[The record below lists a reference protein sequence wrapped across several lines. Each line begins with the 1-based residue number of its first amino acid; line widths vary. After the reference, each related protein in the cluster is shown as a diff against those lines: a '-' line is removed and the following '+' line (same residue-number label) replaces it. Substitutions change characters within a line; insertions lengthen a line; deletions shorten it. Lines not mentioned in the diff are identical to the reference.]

1 MERPCAWK
9 KYTPQQVEEL
19 EELCRGYKQFLSENK
34 TERLCVKTGIKMAE
48 EAGYVDLE
56 TVIAEGRELKAGD
69 KVYAA
74 NHGKD
79 LMLVNL
85 GTAPLEQGF
94 NILGA
99 HVDSPRLDLKQNPA
113 FEAGDMAYLDTHYY
127 GGVKSYHWVASPL
140 ALVGVIC
147 KKDGTTVD
155 INIGDK
161 ADDPVFTISDLLI
174 HLSSE
179 QMSKPAKDAVDA
191 EILDVIVGGRPVKF
205 DGDDK
210 DAPKEPVKQ
219 MFLDILKEQ
228 YDVEEE
234 DFLSAEIEVV
244 PAGPARD
251 MGLDRSM
258 ILGYGHD
265 DRVCAYPSMLAQI
278 DVANVERTSITLI
291 VDKEEIGS
299 VGATGMTSRFFE
311 NTVAE
316 IMTLAGEDS
325 PLALRRALARSRM
338 LSSDVSAGFD
348 PAMPASSRPRTRP
361 LWVAACA
368 LTSTRQPRQGRLQR
382 RRCRV
387 RGPRPRHHGRGPAWT
402 SRPVSSVASTR
413 AAAAPCLHH
422 GQVWHERHR
431 LRRCPSCPCTPCG
444 RSPTRPISTRPIAGT
459 KPSSS
464 APNQPFISCGEI
476 RTKLAHKQPK
486 QTVFHRTFWQRRAH
500 AAGHHFARQA
510 DARGPRC
517 F

>member
-9 KYTPQQVEEL
+9 KYTPQQIEEL

-48 EAGYVDLE
+48 EAGYVNLE

-179 QMSKPAKDAVDA
+179 QMAKPAKDAVDA

-205 DGDDK
+205 DEDDK

-265 DRVCAYPSMLAQI
+265 DRVCAYPALEA
-278 DVANVERTSITLI
+278 I
-291 VDKEEIGS
+291 VNCKNPVQTVVTVLTDKEETGS
-299 VGATGMTSRFFE
+299 DGNTGLNSEYMRYFIADLAQAEGEEPRHVLSKSTCISADVTAAYDPHYASAYEAQNSTYINGGLGIAKYTGARGKSGTSDATAELMARIRCIFDKAGIIWQTGQLGRVDQGGGG
-311 NTVAE
+311 TVA
-316 IMTLAGEDS
+316 MYLANRNIDTVDAGV
-325 PLALRRALARSRM
+325 PV
-338 LSSDVSAGFD
+338 LSMHAPFECIAKLDLYMAYKGFGAFYKD
-348 PAMPASSRPRTRP
+348 
-361 LWVAACA
+361 
-368 LTSTRQPRQGRLQR
+368 
-382 RRCRV
+382 
-387 RGPRPRHHGRGPAWT
+387 
-402 SRPVSSVASTR
+402 
-413 AAAAPCLHH
+413 
-422 GQVWHERHR
+422 
-431 LRRCPSCPCTPCG
+431 
-444 RSPTRPISTRPIAGT
+444 
-459 KPSSS
+459 
-464 APNQPFISCGEI
+464 
-476 RTKLAHKQPK
+476 
-486 QTVFHRTFWQRRAH
+486 
-500 AAGHHFARQA
+500 
-510 DARGPRC
+510 
-517 F
+517 

>member
-9 KYTPQQVEEL
+9 KYTPQQIEEL

-34 TERLCVKTGIKMAE
+34 TERLCVKAGIKMAE

-56 TVIAEGRELKAGD
+56 TVIAAGRELKAGD

-113 FEAGDMAYLDTHYY
+113 FEA
-127 GGVKSYHWVASPL
+127 
-140 ALVGVIC
+140 GVIC

-205 DGDDK
+205 DEDDK

-278 DVANVERTSITLI
+278 NVTNVERTSITLI

-316 IMTLAGEDS
+316 IMMLAGEDS

-348 PAMPASSRPRTRP
+348 PGYAGKFETKN
-361 LWVAACA
+361 AAFM
-368 LTSTRQPRQGRLQR
+368 
-382 RRCRV
+382 
-387 RGPRPRHHGRGPAWT
+387 GRGLCFNKYT
-402 SRPVSSVASTR
+402 GSRGKGGS
-413 AAAAPCLHH
+413 
-422 GQVWHERHR
+422 
-431 LRRCPSCPCTPCG
+431 
-444 RSPTRPISTRPIAGT
+444 
-459 KPSSS
+459 
-464 APNQPFISCGEI
+464 ND
-476 RTKLAHKQPK
+476 
-486 QTVFHRTFWQRRAH
+486 
-500 AAGHHFARQA
+500 A
-510 DARGPRC
+510 DAEYVALVRDIMDEAGVDFQTCELGRVNAGGGGTIAYIMAKYGMNVIDSGVAVLSMHALWEVANKADIYEAYRGYKAFLERA
-517 F
+517 

>member
-85 GTAPLEQGF
+85 GNAPLEQGF

-205 DGDDK
+205 DEDDK

-219 MFLDILKEQ
+219 MFLDILK
-228 YDVEEE
+228 VRRR
-234 DFLSAEIEVV
+234 
-244 PAGPARD
+244 GG
-251 MGLDRSM
+251 GL
-258 ILGYGHD
+258 
-265 DRVCAYPSMLAQI
+265 P
-278 DVANVERTSITLI
+278 
-291 VDKEEIGS
+291 
-299 VGATGMTSRFFE
+299 
-311 NTVAE
+311 
-316 IMTLAGEDS
+316 
-325 PLALRRALARSRM
+325 LRRDRGRARR
-338 LSSDVSAGFD
+338 
-348 PAMPASSRPRTRP
+348 
-361 LWVAACA
+361 
-368 LTSTRQPRQGRLQR
+368 
-382 RRCRV
+382 
-387 RGPRPRHHGRGPAWT
+387 PRPRHGPRPFHDSGLW
-402 SRPVSSVASTR
+402 SRRP
-413 AAAAPCLHH
+413 
-422 GQVWHERHR
+422 R
-431 LRRCPSCPCTPCG
+431 LRLPLHARPDQCG
-444 RSPTRPISTRPIAGT
+444 
-459 KPSSS
+459 
-464 APNQPFISCGEI
+464 QC
-476 RTKLAHKQPK
+476 
-486 QTVFHRTFWQRRAH
+486 RAH
-500 AAGHHFARQA
+500 EHHAHRRQRGDRFRGCHRHDEPLLREHRRRDH
-510 DARGPRC
+510 DARRRG
-517 F
+517 

>member
-48 EAGYVDLE
+48 EAGYVNLE

-85 GTAPLEQGF
+85 GTTPLEQGF

-191 EILDVIVGGRPVKF
+191 EILDVIVAA
-205 DGDDK
+205 
-210 DAPKEPVKQ
+210 APSSSMRTTRTPPRSPSSRCSWTSSRSSTTSRRRTSSPPRSR
-219 MFLDILKEQ
+219 L
-228 YDVEEE
+228 
-234 DFLSAEIEVV
+234 V
-244 PAGPARD
+244 PAAPPRHGPRP
-251 MGLDRSM
+251 LHV
-258 ILGYGHD
+258 LGYGHD

-278 DVANVERTSITLI
+278 NVANVERTSITLI

-348 PAMPASSRPRTRP
+348 PGYAGKFETKN
-361 LWVAACA
+361 AAFM
-368 LTSTRQPRQGRLQR
+368 
-382 RRCRV
+382 
-387 RGPRPRHHGRGPAWT
+387 GRGLCFNKYT
-402 SRPVSSVASTR
+402 GSRGKGGS
-413 AAAAPCLHH
+413 
-422 GQVWHERHR
+422 
-431 LRRCPSCPCTPCG
+431 
-444 RSPTRPISTRPIAGT
+444 
-459 KPSSS
+459 
-464 APNQPFISCGEI
+464 ND
-476 RTKLAHKQPK
+476 
-486 QTVFHRTFWQRRAH
+486 
-500 AAGHHFARQA
+500 A
-510 DARGPRC
+510 DAEYVALVRDIMDEAGVDFQTCELGRVNAGGGGTIAYIMAKYGMNVIDSGVAVLSMHALWEVANKADIYEAYRGYKAFLERA
-517 F
+517 

>member
-85 GTAPLEQGF
+85 GNAPLEQGF

-205 DGDDK
+205 DEDDK

-244 PAGPARD
+244 PAYKARD
-251 MGLDRSM
+251 IGLDRAM
-258 ILGYGHD
+258 IGAYGHD
-265 DRVCAYPSMLAQI
+265 DRVDAYPALMAEIGTKSPAY
-278 DVANVERTSITLI
+278 TSVCVLT
-291 VDKEEIGS
+291 DKEETGSDGVTGLNSMYTFHFLQQLCAGQGADYITACKAAKCLSADVTAAYDPTFADAFEPDNGTYAGRGVAIYKYTGSRGKSGTSDASAELVSYLTGLMDTNSVVWQIGEM
-299 VGATGMTSRFFE
+299 GKLDLGGGG
-311 NTVAE
+311 TVAKYVANQDIDTIDIGVPVLSMHSPFE
-316 IMTLAGEDS
+316 IVSKADVYMAYLTFKAFCED
-325 PLALRRALARSRM
+325 A
-338 LSSDVSAGFD
+338 
-348 PAMPASSRPRTRP
+348 
-361 LWVAACA
+361 
-368 LTSTRQPRQGRLQR
+368 
-382 RRCRV
+382 
-387 RGPRPRHHGRGPAWT
+387 
-402 SRPVSSVASTR
+402 
-413 AAAAPCLHH
+413 
-422 GQVWHERHR
+422 E
-431 LRRCPSCPCTPCG
+431 
-444 RSPTRPISTRPIAGT
+444 
-459 KPSSS
+459 
-464 APNQPFISCGEI
+464 
-476 RTKLAHKQPK
+476 
-486 QTVFHRTFWQRRAH
+486 
-500 AAGHHFARQA
+500 
-510 DARGPRC
+510 
-517 F
+517 

>member
-9 KYTPQQVEEL
+9 KYTPQQIEEL

-34 TERLCVKTGIKMAE
+34 TERLCVKAGIKMAE

-56 TVIAEGRELKAGD
+56 TVIAEGRALKAGD

-179 QMSKPAKDAVDA
+179 QMAKPAKDAVDA

-205 DGDDK
+205 DEDDK

-228 YDVEEE
+228 YGVEEE

-265 DRVCAYPSMLAQI
+265 DRVCAYPVHARPDRRRQ
-278 DVANVERTSITLI
+278 R
-291 VDKEEIGS
+291 
-299 VGATGMTSRFFE
+299 GAHEHHAHRRQG
-311 NTVAE
+311 
-316 IMTLAGEDS
+316 GDW
-325 PLALRRALARSRM
+325 LRRRHRH
-338 LSSDVSAGFD
+338 DE
-348 PAMPASSRPRTRP
+348 P
-361 LWVAACA
+361 L
-368 LTSTRQPRQGRLQR
+368 LREHR
-382 RRCRV
+382 RRD
-387 RGPRPRHHGRGPAWT
+387 H
-402 SRPVSSVASTR
+402 
-413 AAAAPCLHH
+413 
-422 GQVWHERHR
+422 
-431 LRRCPSCPCTPCG
+431 
-444 RSPTRPISTRPIAGT
+444 
-459 KPSSS
+459 
-464 APNQPFISCGEI
+464 
-476 RTKLAHKQPK
+476 
-486 QTVFHRTFWQRRAH
+486 
-500 AAGHHFARQA
+500 
-510 DARGPRC
+510 DARRRG
-517 F
+517 

>member
-9 KYTPQQVEEL
+9 KYTPQQIEEL

-34 TERLCVKTGIKMAE
+34 TERLCVKAGIKMAE
-48 EAGYVDLE
+48 EAGYVNLE
-56 TVIAEGRELKAGD
+56 TVIAEGRALKAGD

-179 QMSKPAKDAVDA
+179 QMAKPAKDAVDA

-205 DGDDK
+205 DEDDK

-244 PAGPARD
+244 PSGPARD

-278 DVANVERTSITLI
+278 NVANVERTSITLI

-311 NTVAE
+311 NTVGRSRAFMGPLLEVLRRHAPEVYGDVDEDTLYHAVNIAQPSLIRTEADELTYPLHVMVRYE
-316 IMTLAGEDS
+316 IERMLFAGEATAKDI
-325 PLALRRALARSRM
+325 PALWNRFMDEYLGIPVPDDTHGCLQDTHWSGGSFGYFPTYALG
-338 LSSDVSAGFD
+338 SAYDAMFV
-348 PAMPASSRPRTRP
+348 PAMCRDGVD
-361 LWVAACA
+361 LNGACA
-368 LTSTRQPRQGRLQR
+368 SGDLTPVRAWLGEHIWQWGR
-382 RRCRV
+382 
-387 RGPRPRHHGRGPAWT
+387 AKD
-402 SRPVSSVASTR
+402 
-413 AAAAPCLHH
+413 APELIK
-422 GQVWHERHR
+422 GA
-431 LRRCPSCPCTPCG
+431 CG
-444 RSPTRPISTRPIAGT
+444 MA
-459 KPSSS
+459 
-464 APNQPFISCGEI
+464 F
-476 RTKLAHKQPK
+476 
-486 QTVFHRTFWQRRAH
+486 
-500 AAGHHFARQA
+500 
-510 DARGPRC
+510 DARYYC
-517 F
+517 SYLQDKFTTLYEL

>member
-9 KYTPQQVEEL
+9 KYTPQQIEEL
-19 EELCRGYKQFLSENK
+19 EELCRGYKKFLSENK

-48 EAGYVDLE
+48 EAGYVNLE
-56 TVIAEGRELKAGD
+56 TAIAEGRELRAGD

-205 DGDDK
+205 DEDDK

-278 DVANVERTSITLI
+278 NVADVERTSITLI

-299 VGATGMTSRFFE
+299 LGVTGMQSAAFDIFMSDLCDSQGAALKACYENAFCLSADVTAAYDPNFAEAYEVRNSAFLNYGVCLSKYTGARGKSGASDASAEVVGKVRRIFE
-311 NTVAE
+311 ENQVIWQLAELGKTDQGGGGTVACYMANRNIDTIDAGVPVLSMHAPFE
-316 IMTLAGEDS
+316 TTAKLDCYMTYKAMK
-325 PLALRRALARSRM
+325 ALY
-338 LSSDVSAGFD
+338 
-348 PAMPASSRPRTRP
+348 T
-361 LWVAACA
+361 
-368 LTSTRQPRQGRLQR
+368 
-382 RRCRV
+382 
-387 RGPRPRHHGRGPAWT
+387 H
-402 SRPVSSVASTR
+402 
-413 AAAAPCLHH
+413 
-422 GQVWHERHR
+422 
-431 LRRCPSCPCTPCG
+431 
-444 RSPTRPISTRPIAGT
+444 
-459 KPSSS
+459 
-464 APNQPFISCGEI
+464 
-476 RTKLAHKQPK
+476 
-486 QTVFHRTFWQRRAH
+486 
-500 AAGHHFARQA
+500 
-510 DARGPRC
+510 
-517 F
+517 

>member
-9 KYTPQQVEEL
+9 KYTPQQIEEL
-19 EELCRGYKQFLSENK
+19 EELCRGYKRFLSENK

-48 EAGYVDLE
+48 EAGYVNLE

-205 DGDDK
+205 DEDDK

-228 YDVEEE
+228 YGVEEE

-278 DVANVERTSITLI
+278 NVANVERTSITLI

-325 PLALRRALARSRM
+325 PLALRRALAHSRM

-348 PAMPASSRPRTRP
+348 PGYAGKFETKN
-361 LWVAACA
+361 AAFMGRGLC
-368 LTSTRQPRQGRLQR
+368 LTSTRAAVARADLTTPTPSTWPSSATSWTR
-382 RRCRV
+382 
-387 RGPRPRHHGRGPAWT
+387 PAWT
-402 SRPVSSVASTR
+402 SRPASSAASTR
-413 AAAAPCLHH
+413 AAAAP
-422 GQVWHERHR
+422 
-431 LRRCPSCPCTPCG
+431 
-444 RSPTRPISTRPIAGT
+444 SPTSWPSTA
-459 KPSSS
+459 
-464 APNQPFISCGEI
+464 
-476 RTKLAHKQPK
+476 
-486 QTVFHRTFWQRRAH
+486 
-500 AAGHHFARQA
+500 
-510 DARGPRC
+510 
-517 F
+517 

>member
-9 KYTPQQVEEL
+9 KYTPQQIEEL

-34 TERLCVKTGIKMAE
+34 TERLCVKAGIKMAE

-56 TVIAEGRELKAGD
+56 TVIAAGRELKAGD

-205 DGDDK
+205 DEDDK

-228 YDVEEE
+228 YEILAKEMIKRDREGRGFTFYHYMIDLTGGPCIYKRISGCGSGTEYMAVTPWGDLYPCHQFVGDPKYLMGDIWKGVTNTAVRDEFKHCNAYARPECKDCWAKLYCSGGCAANAYHATGSITGVYEYGCELFKKRVECAIMIKV
-234 DFLSAEIEVV
+234 AENQELAAQGIEV
-244 PAGPARD
+244 P
-251 MGLDRSM
+251 
-258 ILGYGHD
+258 IELGGT
-265 DRVCAYPSMLAQI
+265 C
-278 DVANVERTSITLI
+278 N
-291 VDKEEIGS
+291 
-299 VGATGMTSRFFE
+299 
-311 NTVAE
+311 
-316 IMTLAGEDS
+316 
-325 PLALRRALARSRM
+325 
-338 LSSDVSAGFD
+338 
-348 PAMPASSRPRTRP
+348 
-361 LWVAACA
+361 ACA
-368 LTSTRQPRQGRLQR
+368 D
-382 RRCRV
+382 
-387 RGPRPRHHGRGPAWT
+387 
-402 SRPVSSVASTR
+402 
-413 AAAAPCLHH
+413 
-422 GQVWHERHR
+422 
-431 LRRCPSCPCTPCG
+431 
-444 RSPTRPISTRPIAGT
+444 
-459 KPSSS
+459 
-464 APNQPFISCGEI
+464 GE
-476 RTKLAHKQPK
+476 A
-486 QTVFHRTFWQRRAH
+486 
-500 AAGHHFARQA
+500 
-510 DARGPRC
+510 C
-517 F
+517 E

>member
-179 QMSKPAKDAVDA
+179 QMAKPAKDAVDA

-205 DGDDK
+205 DENDK

-234 DFLSAEIEVV
+234 DFLSAELMAV
-244 PAGPARD
+244 PAAKAVD
-251 MGLDRSM
+251 IGLDRSV
-258 ILGYGHD
+258 IGAYGQD
-265 DRVCAYPSMLAQI
+265 DRVCAYAALRALL
-278 DVANVERTSITLI
+278 DVGQVQKTAVCLL

-299 VGATGMTSRFFE
+299 VGVSGMQSAAFDTFMADLCAASGTRRDVCYEHSFCLSADVTAAYDPNFAEAYEKRNSARFNYGVGLCKYTGARGKSE
-311 NTVAE
+311 ASDASAEVVA
-316 IMTLAGEDS
+316 
-325 PLALRRALARSRM
+325 RVRRM
-338 LSSDVSAGFD
+338 LDANSVLWQMAELGKVDYGGGGTIAQYMANRNIDTLDAGVPVLSMHAPFETVSKLD
-348 PAMPASSRPRTRP
+348 CYMTYKAMK
-361 LWVAACA
+361 A
-368 LTSTRQPRQGRLQR
+368 LY
-382 RRCRV
+382 
-387 RGPRPRHHGRGPAWT
+387 
-402 SRPVSSVASTR
+402 
-413 AAAAPCLHH
+413 
-422 GQVWHERHR
+422 E
-431 LRRCPSCPCTPCG
+431 
-444 RSPTRPISTRPIAGT
+444 
-459 KPSSS
+459 
-464 APNQPFISCGEI
+464 EM
-476 RTKLAHKQPK
+476 
-486 QTVFHRTFWQRRAH
+486 
-500 AAGHHFARQA
+500 
-510 DARGPRC
+510 
-517 F
+517 